1 MALFKKHDNSNSFLK
16 LLRNLRNGVAKQ
28 HVQIIGPALDLVIEI
43 LERLRS
49 VAMIAYISLLTFVAL
64 KAFTINRQLSK

>member
-43 LERLRS
+43 LET
-49 VAMIAYISLLTFVAL
+49 VIDQ
-64 KAFTINRQLSK
+64 RQ

>member
-1 MALFKKHDNSNSFLK
+1 MALFKKHDNSNSFSK

-43 LERLRS
+43 LET
-49 VAMIAYISLLTFVAL
+49 VIDQ
-64 KAFTINRQLSK
+64 RQ